1 MPTQSADHISD
12 RLKRFSA
19 TEADGDVERIIPG
32 GDKDAEAEAHS
43 STADGK
49 DTTKKSNGSTVGGV
63 ATGESKAVVTGS
75 TPVAAS
81 A

>member
-32 GDKDAEAEAHS
+32 GDKEAEAHS

-49 DTTKKSNGSTVGGV
+49 DTPKKSNGSTVGGV